1 MVVLLNELM
10 FLQLLE
16 EMENEAQLAREKEEL
31 EKNLN
36 DPR

>member
-16 EMENEAQLAREKEEL
+16 EMENEAQLTREKEEL

>member
-1 MVVLLNELM
+1 M

-16 EMENEAQLAREKEEL
+16 EMEYEAQLAREKEEL
-31 EKNLN
+31 EKTLN

>member
-1 MVVLLNELM
+1 M

-16 EMENEAQLAREKEEL
+16 EMEYEAQLAREKEEL

>member
-1 MVVLLNELM
+1 M

>member
-16 EMENEAQLAREKEEL
+16 EMEYEAQLAREKEEL